1 MIIHNDNMSSGCLWL
16 DYNSFY
22 YSKIIIIW
30 YNLGIMITKAIIP
43 VAGWG
48 TRRLPITKIIEKSML
63 PVGNRPLVDYSVQDL
78 IKAGVKDIYMV
89 ISNVEP
95 CQVREFYKDNLALNQ
110 YLMDRGKEDRLR
122 LAKTLPDDVT
132 IHYTAQDPA
141 DKYGTAVPIA
151 MVVEEHNINE
161 PVLVFMGDDFIWNPG
176 GETAAEALIKAAG
189 ENESAI
195 LGVEIPREKVEKYGV
210 LAVEDGKLAN
220 VIEKPTP
227 AEAPSNLINVSKYI
241 MTPELLRRIVK
252 YVKEN
257 DFDPKGQEYM
267 VTDPID
273 EYIKDGGIM
282 RVAPTAGEY
291 LDGGSVEGWLHANNV
306 VCGA

>member
-1 MIIHNDNMSSGCLWL
+1 
-16 DYNSFY
+16 
-22 YSKIIIIW
+22 
-30 YNLGIMITKAIIP
+30 MITKAIIP

-63 PVGNRPLVDYSVQDL
+63 PVGNRPLVDYSVQEL

-95 CQVREFYKDNLALNQ
+95 CQVQEFYKDNLALNQ
-110 YLMDRGKEDRLR
+110 YLIDRGKEDRLK

-132 IHYTAQDPA
+132 IHYTIQDPA

-151 MVVEEHNINE
+151 MVVKEYKIDE

-176 GETAAEALIKAAG
+176 GESAAEALIKASG
-189 ENESAI
+189 KDGHSAI
-195 LGVEIPREKVEKYGV
+195 LGVEIPQKKVEKYGV
-210 LAVEDGKLAN
+210 LSAKNGNLVG
-220 VIEKPTP
+220 VVEKPKP
-227 AEAPSNLINVSKYI
+227 EEAPSNLINVSKYI
-241 MTPELLRRIVK
+241 MAPDLLKKIVK
-252 YVKEN
+252 YVDEN
-257 DFDPKGQEYM
+257 DFGPLDQEYM

-273 EYIKDGGIM
+273 EYIKEGGIIK
-282 RVAPTAGEY
+282 VAPTTGEY

-306 VCGA
+306 VCGN